1 MDLSQA
7 LLVSVNQ
14 IFREILQ
21 LLRHQRQCFLV
32 VGRQLD
38 LLPQVFGSV
47 SSLSSLHVQVAH
59 AVFLSDSGVA
69 RVRQRTR
76 ALDTQPSHIIHISAE
91 SSLLGH
97 LALEGAELV
106 VDHLP
111 HDLVVLH
118 VSCLPEKVS
127 GRAQGGLTQRNK
139 SEQKNERV
147 SCSHTQIRGGYRSD
161 GRYLMY
167 PLLSGL
173 SSSLLV
179 QN

>member
-118 VSCLPEKVS
+118 VSC
-127 GRAQGGLTQRNK
+127 QRRSAAELREDSLRETSPSK
-139 SEQKNERV
+139 RMNE
-147 SCSHTQIRGGYRSD
+147 
-161 GRYLMY
+161 
-167 PLLSGL
+167 
-173 SSSLLV
+173 
-179 QN
+179 